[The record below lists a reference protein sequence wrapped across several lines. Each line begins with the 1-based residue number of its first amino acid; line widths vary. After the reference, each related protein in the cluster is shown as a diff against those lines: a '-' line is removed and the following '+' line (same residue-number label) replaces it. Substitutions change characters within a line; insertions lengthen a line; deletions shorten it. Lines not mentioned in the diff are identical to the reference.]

1 VKKIELVFRTV
12 GERTSSLALDLA
24 LKNIAPDEVHII
36 ENVRPFSQAIQRMLA
51 IEHNC
56 DFVVSMDADCLILED
71 MRPFLQENTRPF
83 VDSYI
88 LDKFRGGVYA
98 GVHITR
104 IDVVRAMSQ
113 VDVPGNDKRYVLKPE
128 SRIRELALWK
138 LDESRRFRR
147 FRILHDFFQ
156 YYRDIFCKYTV
167 RELRSR
173 KPHNRAKL
181 NHLMRDWDDD
191 DLDFGVAKRAV
202 DYARTEI
209 GPEHSSADLVLFM
222 AALPGIAR
230 QELEK
235 MGAVEKAPLD
245 ACICAT

>member
-1 VKKIELVFRTV
+1 M

-24 LKNIAPDEVHII
+24 LENIAPDEVHII
-36 ENVRPFSQAIQRMLA
+36 ENVRPFSEAVQRTLA
-51 IEHNC
+51 IEHDC
-56 DFVVSMDADCLILED
+56 DFVVSMDADSLILED
-71 MRPFLQENTRPF
+71 MGPFLQENTRPF
-83 VDSYI
+83 VDSYV

-113 VDVPGNDKRYVLKPE
+113 VKVPEDDKRYVLKPE
-128 SRIRELALWK
+128 SRIRELALWR
-138 LDESRRFRR
+138 LGESRRFRR

-156 YYRDIFCKYTV
+156 YYRDIFCKYAI

-181 NHLMRDWDDD
+181 NRLMGDWGDD
-191 DLDFGVAKRAV
+191 DLGFSVARRAV
-202 DYARTEI
+202 EYARTEI
-209 GPEHSSADLVLFM
+209 RPEHSSSDLVLFI
-222 AALPGIAR
+222 AALPDTAR
-230 QELEK
+230 RELEK
-235 MGAVEKAPLD
+235 MRAVEKAPLD

>member
-1 VKKIELVFRTV
+1 MKKIELVFRTV
-12 GERTSSLALDLA
+12 GERTSSLALELA

-36 ENVRPFSQAIQRMLA
+36 ENVRPFSQAVQRMLA
-51 IEHNC
+51 IEHDC
-56 DFVVSMDADCLILED
+56 DFVISMDADCLILED

-83 VDSYI
+83 VDSYV
-88 LDKFRGGVYA
+88 LDKFRGRAYA

-113 VDVPGNDKRYVLKPE
+113 VKVPENDKKYVLKPE
-128 SRIRELALWK
+128 SRIRELALWR

-156 YYRDIFCKYTV
+156 YYRDIFCKYAI

-173 KPHNRAKL
+173 KPHNWNRL
-181 NHLMRDWDDD
+181 NHLMKDWGDD
-191 DLDFGVAKRAV
+191 DLDFGVARRAV

-222 AALPGIAR
+222 AALPDIAR
-230 QELEK
+230 RELEK